1 MKIIKKI
8 IFQKKKPI
16 ADNVKMNLA
25 YLSVKFYALKVEM
38 SGLRLGM
45 GIKTENQKSNRK
57 TESETEPKFKNNR
70 TVPIFL

>member
-38 SGLRLGM
+38 SGLRVETL
-45 GIKTENQKSNRK
+45 ENKFSNRILFLTQDDYEFQSK
-57 TESETEPKFKNNR
+57 VKN
-70 TVPIFL
+70 